1 MGRRELEAFKR
12 HYFGLWKSEG
22 MPVPLELAQHLVLGA
37 VEYARSLGFMPHR
50 DFRRT
55 RRALGSWDGP
65 SAITF
70 GKDGKPL
77 YVNGP
82 YDDPERV
89 LATLERVSVVTA
101 FITASR
107 SAKPTDSATATTT
120 PPR

>member
-1 MGRRELEAFKR
+1 
-12 HYFGLWKSEG
+12 